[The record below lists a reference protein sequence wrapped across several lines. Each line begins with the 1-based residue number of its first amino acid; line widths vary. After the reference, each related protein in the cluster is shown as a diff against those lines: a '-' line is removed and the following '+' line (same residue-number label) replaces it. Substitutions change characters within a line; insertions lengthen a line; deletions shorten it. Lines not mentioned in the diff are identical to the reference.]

1 MTGSGYHARV
11 AGYSGTPLPKKLGI
25 KTGSRVALVGAPD
38 DFASTL
44 GELPPGV
51 RFVPV
56 GDGELDVVVSFVT
69 DERDLPERFMA
80 LKPLLQP
87 AGGLWIAWPKRVRGA
102 TGGLSENTVREVGLA
117 AGLVDNKVC
126 AIDERWSGLRFVYRR
141 ADRPGVA
148 K

>member
-1 MTGSGYHARV
+1 M

-25 KTGSRVALVGAPD
+25 KEGSRVALVEAPA
-38 DFASTL
+38 DFAHTL

-51 RFVPV
+51 NFVPAHE
-56 GDGELDVVVSFVT
+56 GGLDVVVSFVT
-69 DERDLPERFMA
+69 DDLQLAEQFMT
-80 LKPLLQP
+80 LKPLLDP
-87 AGGLWIAWPKRVRGA
+87 AGGLWIAWPKKVRGV

-141 ADRPGVA
+141 VDRPKGA
-148 K
+148 R